1 MAITSTSSTP
11 IINFSGYYRK
21 RALSI
26 ELPEATAWFEHLQLS
41 VQTVASGR
49 SVHYEVHAT
58 YTPPCCRDTE
68 IEWTVSHPFDGYRRF
83 RKQLMRRL
91 RPNHVCPAEC
101 KWLHSVIKNHFP
113 KPKLLAPNAPRTT
126 EARRKSLIRI
136 LRTLQASLVNR
147 GNQGCDVLV
156 HDVCHDFAA
165 FILGKNSK
173 LPEITIAM
181 ALASRCS
188 SDQSTRN
195 SSPSFT
201 SGCRDYEER
210 CEDISPFDINLGY
223 RSGRGY
229 CKSESG

>member
-68 IEWTVSHPFDGYRRF
+68 IEWT
-83 RKQLMRRL
+83 
-91 RPNHVCPAEC
+91 
-101 KWLHSVIKNHFP
+101 
-113 KPKLLAPNAPRTT
+113 PKLLAPNAPRTT